1 MGLNQRIIF
10 TSHPKRRKRGAS
22 HFHQEFPS
30 RNAEKAGEKTEEE
43 RKGSVGIAPA
53 LPGNC
58 SGSSWESLRLS
69 PRTLRDSA
77 GPKPQQSA
85 GARES
90 HRHIPGTADP
100 TRSRLAA
107 PGDNCGVKGFP
118 WATGLGFP
126 RGLFQGKTWKHR
138 EQARLS
144 PAEQGGKEGRSRIP
158 VPRSA
163 ERVDPHGRKPNVEQH
178 VENGL
183 GGRKQAGKIQEFE
196 SKRRSLGRRGG
207 VPASFASAG
216 FRLNSQLGIKA
227 IRQQQNKVLLQF

>member
-30 RNAEKAGEKTEEE
+30 RNAEKAGGKTEKE

-53 LPGNC
+53 LSGNR

-69 PRTLRDSA
+69 LRTLRDSA

-107 PGDNCGVKGFP
+107 PGDNCGVKGLP
-118 WATGLGFP
+118 WASHGGFSREKHGNTGSRPGCRRLSREGRKDGVGSRFLAVP
-126 RGLFQGKTWKHR
+126 RGWIHTEGSRMWSNTWKMGWGEGNR
-138 EQARLS
+138 QEKSRNLS
-144 PAEQGGKEGRSRIP
+144 QSGEVWEGEVVFP
-158 VPRSA
+158 P
-163 ERVDPHGRKPNVEQH
+163 
-178 VENGL
+178 
-183 GGRKQAGKIQEFE
+183 
-196 SKRRSLGRRGG
+196 
-207 VPASFASAG
+207 
-216 FRLNSQLGIKA
+216 
-227 IRQQQNKVLLQF
+227 VLLLQDSG

>member
-1 MGLNQRIIF
+1 MEKGIW
-10 TSHPKRRKRGAS
+10 RRERGIG
-22 HFHQEFPS
+22 ERGIREC
-30 RNAEKAGEKTEEE
+30 RN
-43 RKGSVGIAPA
+43 R
-53 LPGNC
+53 

-90 HRHIPGTADP
+90 HRHAPGTADP

-107 PGDNCGVKGFP
+107 PGDNCGVKGLP

-126 RGLFQGKTWKHR
+126 QGLFQGKTWKHR
-138 EQARLS
+138 EQARPSL
-144 PAEQGGKEGRSRIP
+144 AEQGGKEGWSRIP

-183 GGRKQAGKIQEFE
+183 GGRKQAEKSRNLRQSGKVREGEVMF
-196 SKRRSLGRRGG
+196 
-207 VPASFASAG
+207 PP
-216 FRLNSQLGIKA
+216 
-227 IRQQQNKVLLQF
+227 VLLLQDSG